1 MLGYEPDAFRKLFL
15 QRMDILD
22 ALDEGLLAIDENK
35 CVTYLNRAASE
46 ILQID
51 QSAALGQPLKAVYP
65 RSSIPPGNADR
76 PAGIQYQSGI
86 HHPCLRPFRS
96 DSPLAQRKI
105 EGLWRFSATA
115 QR

>member
-1 MLGYEPDAFRKLFL
+1 MSPTPFRKLFL

-65 RSSIPPGNADR
+65 RSSIPRVMR
-76 PAGIQYQSGI
+76 PACRNTISVWNPSPMSPSFPIGFPFGTTEK
-86 HHPCLRPFRS
+86 LR
-96 DSPLAQRKI
+96 
-105 EGLWRFSATA
+105 GLWRFSATA